1 MAPKRK
7 PVQKTLGAFGFTK
20 KVFHREKFTQVEIPD
35 EPKEEFKLKCE
46 HCSKHFKNAQGLRAH
61 LKCMHFSNEEAEKS
75 NEVVL
80 ASASKKRKL
89 LDELKSIEYE
99 VGFVLNSLVDKVT

>member
-20 KVFHREKFTQVEIPD
+20 KVFHRGKFTAKIY
-35 EPKEEFKLKCE
+35 
-46 HCSKHFKNAQGLRAH
+46 CSKRFKNAQGLGVR
-61 LKCMHFSNEEAEKS
+61 LKCMHFSNDEAEKS

-80 ASASKKRKL
+80 AFALKKRKP
-89 LDELKSIEYE
+89 LDELRSIEYE
-99 VGFVLNSLVDKVT
+99 VGFVLNSLVNKVT

>member
-20 KVFHREKFTQVEIPD
+20 KVFHRGKFTQVEIPD
-35 EPKEEFKLKCE
+35 EPKEEFK
-46 HCSKHFKNAQGLRAH
+46 NAQGLGVH
-61 LKCMHFSNEEAEKS
+61 LKCMHFCNDEAEKS

-80 ASASKKRKL
+80 ASASKKRKP

-99 VGFVLNSLVDKVT
+99 VGFVLNSVVDKVT

>member
-20 KVFHREKFTQVEIPD
+20 KVFHRRKFTQVELPD

-46 HCSKHFKNAQGLRAH
+46 CCSNCFKNAQGLVVH
-61 LKCMHFSNEEAEKS
+61 LKCMHFSNDEAEKS

-80 ASASKKRKL
+80 AYASKKRKP
-89 LDELKSIEYE
+89 LDELTPRDWFTVYI
-99 VGFVLNSLVDKVT
+99 LNQM

>member
-20 KVFHREKFTQVEIPD
+20 TVFHRGKFTQVEIPN

-46 HCSKHFKNAQGLRAH
+46 HCSKRFKNAQGLGVH
-61 LKCMHFSNEEAEKS
+61 LKCMHFSNDEAEKS

-80 ASASKKRKL
+80 ASASKKRKP